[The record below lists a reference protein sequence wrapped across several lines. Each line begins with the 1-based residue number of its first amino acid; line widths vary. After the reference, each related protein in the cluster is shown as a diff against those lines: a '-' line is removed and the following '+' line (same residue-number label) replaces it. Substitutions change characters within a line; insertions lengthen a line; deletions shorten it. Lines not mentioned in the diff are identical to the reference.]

1 MVQNEI
7 FLSNMVKQQK
17 YLDTVQ
23 VLQDMLMV
31 PWK

>member
-1 MVQNEI
+1 MVQNEN
-7 FLSNMVKQQK
+7 FLSNMAKQQQ

-31 PWK
+31 PGK